1 MPSLVDRQ
9 DQPYVGYRA
18 TVGFDGL
25 REVAHR
31 IAAIVGAL
39 AERGVT
45 PAGAPFFRYLV
56 IGPDMANLTVE
67 AGVPVAAPVELGEE
81 YLNDVVPGGKY
92 VMATHHG
99 APDGLV
105 AATAE
110 VLTWGAAEGVHWD
123 RTQAADG
130 DHWTGRLEVYRTDP
144 RVEPDATKWETDLY
158 FRLAD

>member
-1 MPSLVDRQ
+1 MPSLLDRE

-18 TVGFDGL
+18 TVGLAGL

-31 IAAIVGAL
+31 IAALVGAL
-39 AERGVT
+39 AERGIT
-45 PAGAPFFRYLV
+45 PADAPFFRYLV
-56 IGPDMANLTVE
+56 IAPDMTSLTVE
-67 AGVPVAAPVELGEE
+67 AGVPVTEPVELGDD
-81 YLNDVVPGGKY
+81 YFTAVVPGGKY
-92 VMATHHG
+92 VKATHHG

-110 VLTWGAAEGVHWD
+110 VLEWGAAEGLRWD
-123 RTQAADG
+123 RTEAPDG

-144 RVEPDATKWETDLY
+144 RVQPDATKWETDLY